1 MVQTDWRSEMLI
13 EILTLIENDQGEH
26 LGLQSEHGLSFLIKI
41 DKHQILFDTGQSSK
55 FINNA
60 AILNVDLRKTTQ
72 VVLSHGHYDHTGGF
86 RDLVQTIGNSFGLHV
101 KPEIFEPKYA
111 YNNGSLQFLG
121 NNFDKQFLKD
131 KNIQTNYV
139 KDDIVEIAP
148 GIYVVSNFERL
159 TDFEPVNQRFC
170 RYSGL
175 EYKIDLF
182 EDEVVVVIDHPKGLI
197 VLLGCSHPG
206 LANILNTIV
215 KRFNKKVYAILGGTH
230 LVEANENRME
240 QTFDLLRK
248 LNPTLLGIS
257 HCTGEK
263 AVCRLNQFQ
272 NQFFLNS
279 TGTSLR
285 VE

>member
-1 MVQTDWRSEMLI
+1 MVQADWRSEMLI
-13 EILTLIENDQGEH
+13 EILTLIENAQGEH

-60 AILNVDLRKTTQ
+60 AILNVDLQKTTQ

-86 RDLVQTIGNSFGLHV
+86 RDLVQTIGNSFELHV

-139 KDDIVEIAP
+139 KDDIVEITP

-182 EDEVVVVIDHPKGLI
+182 EDEVVVVIDHPK
-197 VLLGCSHPG
+197 
-206 LANILNTIV
+206 
-215 KRFNKKVYAILGGTH
+215 
-230 LVEANENRME
+230 
-240 QTFDLLRK
+240 
-248 LNPTLLGIS
+248 
-257 HCTGEK
+257 
-263 AVCRLNQFQ
+263 
-272 NQFFLNS
+272 
-279 TGTSLR
+279 
-285 VE
+285 